1 MKKLFLLLPLLLTA
15 CSTTSQ
21 VITSKEQIVVEVPS
35 SYYNCPTDVYIPDP
49 KKLTDIQVARILVTL
64 HKNNKVC
71 KNSLNAIKKFI
82 DEAKQTVETK
92 SAD

>member
-1 MKKLFLLLPLLLTA
+1 MKKLVLLLPLLLTA
-15 CSTTSQ
+15 CQTSQ

-35 SYYNCPTDVYIPDP
+35 SYYNCPTDVYMPDP

-64 HKNNKVC
+64 HKNNTVC
-71 KNSLNAIKKFI
+71 KNSINAIRKFL